1 MLVELA
7 AANPPTPH
15 RTGKKRPPAPGNSAG
30 LRGVAQWRVQLPV
43 VISVVISD
51 VANQKGKRPCP
62 SFSGDHHPQQVVGSS
77 SKNAHG
83 ERLSFGSVVNLLL
96 LYICV
101 AMRGALR
108 VRRARTHHQYPSRP
122 PSPISAEAL
131 ARGVCWC
138 CPPRRVLDGRHEPIR
153 RCCSSRRR
161 GLVSFAI
168 IIYM

>member
-1 MLVELA
+1 MPWQAPAKTKTQRPWPAVGAEAPGPRAHGGGCQIEIFLPFPPPSVVRRGDGRTWRLCLCHMLVELA

-30 LRGVAQWRVQLPV
+30 LRGVVQWRVQLPV

-83 ERLSFGSVVNLLL
+83 ERLSFGSVVNPT
-96 LYICV
+96 Y
-101 AMRGALR
+101 
-108 VRRARTHHQYPSRP
+108 
-122 PSPISAEAL
+122 AES
-131 ARGVCWC
+131 V
-138 CPPRRVLDGRHEPIR
+138 D
-153 RCCSSRRR
+153 
-161 GLVSFAI
+161 
-168 IIYM
+168 